1 MTTSTGTGAKK
12 ATKKTRGETI
22 ASLAAKRATPEYRA
36 TAAAFRMAAEIGE
49 AVRAVREARGWSQS
63 DLAERTGLKQH
74 AVSRLE
80 SGDVVPT
87 LKTLLRVSDALDVE
101 IVTIKHVA

>member
-1 MTTSTGTGAKK
+1 MTATKVTSAKK
-12 ATKKTRGETI
+12 PTKKTRGEMA
-22 ASLAAKRATPEYRA
+22 ASLTAKRATPEYRA
-36 TAAAFRMAAEIGE
+36 AAAAFRLATEIGN
-49 AVRAVREARGWSQS
+49 AVRAAREARGWSQS
-63 DLAERTGLKQH
+63 DLAERSGLKQH

-101 IVTIKHVA
+101 IVTVKHVA

>member
-1 MTTSTGTGAKK
+1 MTATANKTKQTS
-12 ATKKTRGETI
+12 KKTRSETT

-36 TAAAFRMAAEIGE
+36 AAAAFRLAAEIGD
-49 AVRAVREARGWSQS
+49 AVRAAREARGWTQS
-63 DLAERTGLKQH
+63 ELAERAGLKQH

-87 LKTLLRVSDALDVE
+87 LKTLLRVSDALEVE
-101 IVTIKHVA
+101 IVTVKHVA